1 MVPLELVRYRIEPY
15 VKFHFVEDRPYLYF
29 MEVNI
34 GGECIKHSFEASTY
48 IGEWEDILI
57 INFRNS
63 LSFEKFKRLEIIEKR
78 LDSIKKLG
86 I

>member
-34 GGECIKHSFEASTY
+34 GGECIKHSFEAST
-48 IGEWEDILI
+48 L
-57 INFRNS
+57 
-63 LSFEKFKRLEIIEKR
+63 LS
-78 LDSIKKLG
+78 
-86 I
+86 